1 MKYAQSRVCGMG
13 VGISGIRN
21 NPEAYKRWVRMR
33 HQRSQFLA
41 KTLEMGQLEKGDNGN
56 EHCDLR
62 PAQTQ

>member
-21 NPEAYKRWVRMR
+21 NRETFKRWARTM

-41 KTLEMGQLEKGDNGN
+41 KTLEIGQLEKGDNGN
-56 EHCDLR
+56 EHCHLR
-62 PAQTQ
+62 PA